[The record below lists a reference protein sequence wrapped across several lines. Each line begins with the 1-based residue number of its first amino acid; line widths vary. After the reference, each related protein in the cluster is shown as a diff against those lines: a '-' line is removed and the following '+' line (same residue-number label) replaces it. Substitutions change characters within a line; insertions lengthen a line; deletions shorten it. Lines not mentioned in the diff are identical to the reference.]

1 MVDKPSDNRRRIS
14 DNLLDEIEE
23 FDGKDFS
30 EQLLKWKNSSDELSQ
45 LIEDTEKSLEQA
57 ANGQTLSNETQIRER
72 IEEIRNNQ
80 DNMSNQVAEEV
91 EKTIKSLESIGKSD
105 GKTVE
110 ELKENLELDNMSN
123 DIDYTHIESLIE
135 KHTDRV
141 IKKLGR

>member
-30 EQLLKWKNSSDELSQ
+30 EQLLKWKNDSDNLSKKDLKMTDEQ
-45 LIEDTEKSLEQA
+45 LEKQVDEAIERFKSKIDKL
-57 ANGQTLSNETQIRER
+57 
-72 IEEIRNNQ
+72 
-80 DNMSNQVAEEV
+80 AEEDNTAN
-91 EKTIKSLESIGKSD
+91 KDGFDYTYIESI
-105 GKTVE
+105 V
-110 ELKENLELDNMSN
+110 
-123 DIDYTHIESLIE
+123 E